1 MTEQIFS
8 KFYAAIFLRELAF
21 LITKN
26 SWIILVSLLLMVSII
41 CVNIVYCLLQEFSRV
56 NYLP

>member
-8 KFYAAIFLRELAF
+8 KFYVAILRELAF

-26 SWIILVSLLLMVSII
+26 SWIILV
-41 CVNIVYCLLQEFSRV
+41 
-56 NYLP
+56 